1 MRRIVPLVATL
12 ALVIG
17 CGEGREEDETVVP
30 IDQLPPAVLKA
41 AQEKL
46 PGVTFDSAWKEE
58 EDGQVAY
65 EVRGKAKDGKIRDA
79 KVTPDGRVLEVD

>member
-1 MRRIVPLVATL
+1 MQKALLLSATL
-12 ALVIG
+12 TLVLG
-17 CGEGREEDETVVP
+17 CGEGREHDETVVP

-46 PGVTFDSAWKEE
+46 PGVSFDSAWKEE
-58 EDGQVAY
+58 EEGQVAY

-79 KVTPDGRVLEVD
+79 KGTPEGKVLEVD